1 MKNILICRV
10 AKSGKSYLS
19 KKICQKYKYNHIPI
33 DYFTSSFKHNYPEIG
48 ITSNII
54 IDKNS
59 SKNLALFLSRI
70 INIIDNNDDDL
81 YILDSAHLYPEDI
94 INYIDLN
101 KWDIYFLGYPDTTVD
116 KKFIEI
122 RKYIHNGW
130 PADKTDDKLK
140 IIIKELINISKEIEK
155 QCIIHNIKFINTSNF
170 DNINHYFKKI

>member
-1 MKNILICRV
+1 MKNILICGV
-10 AKSGKSYLS
+10 AKSGRSYLS

-33 DYFTSSFKHNYPEIG
+33 DYFTSSFKHN
-48 ITSNII
+48 
-54 IDKNS
+54 
-59 SKNLALFLSRI
+59 
-70 INIIDNNDDDL
+70 
-81 YILDSAHLYPEDI
+81 YPEDI

-130 PADKTDDKLK
+130 PADKTDDELK

>member
-1 MKNILICRV
+1 MKNILICGV

-33 DYFTSSFKHNYPEIG
+33 DYFTSSFKHNYPE
-48 ITSNII
+48 
-54 IDKNS
+54 
-59 SKNLALFLSRI
+59 
-70 INIIDNNDDDL
+70 
-81 YILDSAHLYPEDI
+81 DI

-101 KWDIYFLGYPDTTVD
+101 KWDIYFIGYPDTTVD

-130 PADKTDDKLK
+130 PADKTDDELK

>member
-1 MKNILICRV
+1 MKNILICGV

-33 DYFTSSFKHNYPEIG
+33 DYFTSSFKHNYPE
-48 ITSNII
+48 
-54 IDKNS
+54 
-59 SKNLALFLSRI
+59 
-70 INIIDNNDDDL
+70 
-81 YILDSAHLYPEDI
+81 DI

-101 KWDIYFLGYPDTTVD
+101 KMDIYFLGYPDTTVD

-130 PADKTDDKLK
+130 PADKTDDELK

-170 DNINHYFKKI
+170 NNINHYFKKI

>member
-1 MKNILICRV
+1 MKNILICGV
-10 AKSGKSYLS
+10 TKSGKSYLS

-33 DYFTSSFKHNYPEIG
+33 DYFTSSFKHNYPE
-48 ITSNII
+48 
-54 IDKNS
+54 
-59 SKNLALFLSRI
+59 
-70 INIIDNNDDDL
+70 
-81 YILDSAHLYPEDI
+81 DI

-101 KWDIYFLGYPDTTVD
+101 KWDIYFIGYPDTTVD

-130 PADKTDDKLK
+130 PADKTDDELK

>member
-1 MKNILICRV
+1 MINILICRV

-33 DYFTSSFKHNYPEIG
+33 DYFTSSFKHN
-48 ITSNII
+48 
-54 IDKNS
+54 
-59 SKNLALFLSRI
+59 
-70 INIIDNNDDDL
+70 
-81 YILDSAHLYPEDI
+81 YPEDI

-130 PADKTDDKLK
+130 PADKTDDELK

>member
-1 MKNILICRV
+1 MKNILICGV

-33 DYFTSSFKHNYPEIG
+33 DYFTSSFKHNYPE
-48 ITSNII
+48 
-54 IDKNS
+54 
-59 SKNLALFLSRI
+59 
-70 INIIDNNDDDL
+70 
-81 YILDSAHLYPEDI
+81 DI

-101 KWDIYFLGYPDTTVD
+101 KMDIYFLGYPDTTVD

-130 PADKTDDKLK
+130 PADKTDDELK

-155 QCIIHNIKFINTSNF
+155 QCIIHNIKFINTTNF
-170 DNINHYFKKI
+170 NNINHYFKKI

>member
-1 MKNILICRV
+1 MINILICRV

-33 DYFTSSFKHNYPEIG
+33 DYFTSSFKHNYPE
-48 ITSNII
+48 
-54 IDKNS
+54 
-59 SKNLALFLSRI
+59 
-70 INIIDNNDDDL
+70 
-81 YILDSAHLYPEDI
+81 DI

-101 KWDIYFLGYPDTTVD
+101 KLNIYFLGYPDTTVD

-130 PADKTDDKLK
+130 PADKTDDELK

>member
-1 MKNILICRV
+1 MKNILICGV
-10 AKSGKSYLS
+10 AKSGRSYLS

-33 DYFTSSFKHNYPEIG
+33 DYFTSSFKHN
-48 ITSNII
+48 
-54 IDKNS
+54 
-59 SKNLALFLSRI
+59 
-70 INIIDNNDDDL
+70 
-81 YILDSAHLYPEDI
+81 YPEDI

-130 PADKTDDKLK
+130 PADKTDDELK

-170 DNINHYFKKI
+170 NNINHYFKKI

>member
-1 MKNILICRV
+1 MKNILICGV

-33 DYFTSSFKHNYPEIG
+33 DYFTSSFKHNYPE
-48 ITSNII
+48 
-54 IDKNS
+54 
-59 SKNLALFLSRI
+59 
-70 INIIDNNDDDL
+70 
-81 YILDSAHLYPEDI
+81 DI

-101 KWDIYFLGYPDTTVD
+101 KWDIYFIGYPDTIVD

-130 PADKTDDKLK
+130 PADKTDDELK